1 MFHGR
6 TRDGLQE
13 SGDLRGLLCSA
24 SPQPP
29 SFLPQA
35 HLQQETTPVT
45 QGLNASG
52 RQNPSA
58 SVNEEKVKMHLI
70 PGCLTKLGIQ
80 ALPTGLEHDSSE
92 ILFEVAHTYF
102 LHFDFLGKE
111 EQFCHMGGTHTAF
124 LPQVQNLHSEMAS
137 VSSSVGQI
145 T

>member
-1 MFHGR
+1 MFCVS
-6 TRDGLQE
+6 TTTQF
-13 SGDLRGLLCSA
+13 
-24 SPQPP
+24 PP
-29 SFLPQA
+29 SGQPTA
-35 HLQQETTPVT
+35 GVYPSNTRPRRI
-45 QGLNASG
+45 
-52 RQNPSA
+52 RQTEPSA
-58 SVNEEKVKMHLI
+58 NVNEEKVKIHLI

-80 ALPTGLEHDSSE
+80 ALLTSLEHDSSE

-111 EQFCHMGGTHTAF
+111 EQFCHMEGTHTAF